1 MYKAGTRMRMNA
13 FPNAKELTEDK
24 KGGLNMNNKK
34 DFIVMNK
41 VTGVAYTIKDY
52 KNYEESMDVLEW
64 NKKEMGVSEMP
75 KFQVADNLSNA
86 TMFDYNTGKY
96 LLENQLETKSMS
108 NIKFN
113 RATIYNTE
121 GKKVP
126 NDENYKI
133 KNLILVQLI
142 ETDKGLS
149 VHPFYSNYIVKK

>member
-1 MYKAGTRMRMNA
+1 MYMNA

-24 KGGLNMNNKK
+24 TGGLNMNNKK

-41 VTGVAYTIKDY
+41 VTGVAYIIKDY
-52 KNYEESMDVLEW
+52 KDYEKSMDVLEW
-64 NKKEMGVSEMP
+64 NKKEGSVSDMP
-75 KFQVADNLSNA
+75 KFQVVDNLSNA
-86 TMFDYNTGKY
+86 TMLDYNTGKH
-96 LLENQLETKSMS
+96 LLESQLETKSMS

-113 RATIYNTE
+113 RATIYNIE

-126 NDENYKI
+126 KDENYKV

-142 ETDKGLS
+142 ETDNGLS